1 MNGPAVYEIHI
12 RDVLDEKWKDHFA
25 PFKIIVGRDET
36 LISGI
41 ARDQAELYGV
51 LLKIRDSGLTL
62 LSVNPDLPP
71 RN

>member
-25 PFKIIVGRDET
+25 PFT
-36 LISGI
+36 LTVEGDQSMITGI
-41 ARDQAELYGV
+41 ARDQAELFGV

-62 LSVNPDLPP
+62 ISVSPVLPH
-71 RN
+71 